1 LIHSTALLANEGRAE
16 YEISEHMSTIN
27 SESSKYP
34 GLIFR
39 IEGALGT
46 SKTSEIARL
55 LEVSSSLVSDWRAG
69 RSIPA
74 LSQLLKAA
82 QFGHTTIDWL
92 LTGIGPRTL
101 TLAVDN
107 EDTELLN
114 LSERAFIEG
123 AVRRSKEPIT
133 RTLRS
138 LIQDGLA
145 ARGYIPYAVDVIQPV
160 LSCLD
165 AFPRDKRTR
174 IAELLTIALSARL
187 CGRVDN
193 WSLRPDEWRS
203 ISDISSEDGLGD
215 AEIRGAVRKLT
226 RALSFVSATHTK
238 GRVFAG
244 SNVLVF
250 GDGNRAREIPLVGE
264 VTRNGTVKLFRVP
277 KTAKVPDV
285 FPHHKG
291 MDYCALRVRGDSL
304 TGDGISEGNLMV
316 YERRTDASDGQM
328 ILAARDGRNAIQW
341 FHRDGSGIR
350 LQPLDPHDAPLYV
363 KRKSQLDVQGVFVGM
378 IIPHPGTDRRRA

>member
-1 LIHSTALLANEGRAE
+1 
-16 YEISEHMSTIN
+16 M
-27 SESSKYP
+27 
-34 GLIFR
+34 
-39 IEGALGT
+39 
-46 SKTSEIARL
+46 
-55 LEVSSSLVSDWRAG
+55 EVSSSLVSDWRAG

-74 LSQLLKAA
+74 LFQLLKAA
-82 QFGHTTIDWL
+82 QFGHTTIEWL

-101 TLAVDN
+101 TLAVGN

-114 LSERAFIEG
+114 LSERAFIET
-123 AVRRSKEPIT
+123 AVRRNKEPIT
-133 RTLRS
+133 RTVRS

-165 AFPRDKRTR
+165 ALPRDRRAR

-187 CGRVDN
+187 CGRVEN

-203 ISDISSEDGLGD
+203 ISDIGSEGPEDGSEDRLRD

-226 RALSFVSATHTK
+226 QALSFVSTARQK
-238 GRVFAG
+238 GRVFG
-244 SNVLVF
+244 SSNVLVF
-250 GDGNRAREIPLVGE
+250 GDGNRAREIALAGE

-285 FPHHKG
+285 FPQHKG
-291 MDYCALRVRGDSL
+291 MDYYALRVRGDSM
-304 TGDGISEGNLMV
+304 TGDGILEGSLMI
-316 YERRTDASDGQM
+316 YERRKDASDGQM
-328 ILAARDGRNAIQW
+328 ILAVRDGHNAIQW
-341 FHRDGSGIR
+341 FHRDGSRIR
-350 LQPLDPHDAPLYV
+350 LQPLDPQDAPLYI

-378 IIPHPGTDRRRA
+378 ITAHPGTGRRKA